1 MEKYMRLLTR
11 WLPRQIDGLLE
22 AIRGGTRH
30 PRDVK
35 MEMAREIT
43 TIFYGEKDAVQAE
56 QSFVRLFQKGEM
68 PENMDE
74 FELKPGASV
83 LDVLL
88 HAGLA
93 SSRSE
98 ARRLLAQRGVRLD
111 GETLESGE
119 AEFPHPGVLQAGK
132 RRFVRVK

>member
-1 MEKYMRLLTR
+1 
-11 WLPRQIDGLLE
+11 
-22 AIRGGTRH
+22 
-30 PRDVK
+30 
-35 MEMAREIT
+35 
-43 TIFYGEKDAVQAE
+43 
-56 QSFVRLFQKGEM
+56 
-68 PENMDE
+68 
-74 FELKPGASV
+74 LKPGAKV

-88 HAGLA
+88 EAGLA

-98 ARRLLAQRGVRLD
+98 ARRLLTQRGVRLD